1 MFKKLFQAIFS
12 ADPVKDMHRSVQAKD
27 TAVLDG
33 GLTREDFL
41 HRMEA
46 FQAECQ
52 SVFNLVG
59 RAKEHAATVAETGR
73 VEQAFIDE
81 AESALEDV
89 QAAEIE
95 IANLNESA
103 AHLSQTLLGRLD
115 KTADMIADAHSA
127 LESAL
132 NDIRMAKIDFN
143 SNRDDDDDDD
153 FDGD

>member
-12 ADPVKDMHRSVQAKD
+12 ADPARDMHHAAQPKD
-27 TAVLDG
+27 TGVLDD
-33 GLTREDFL
+33 GLTREEFL
-41 HRMEA
+41 HRMDA
-46 FQAECQ
+46 FQTECQ
-52 SVFNLVG
+52 SVFKLVA
-59 RAKEHAATVAETGR
+59 RAKEHATTVGETGR

-89 QAAEIE
+89 RAAEIE

-103 AHLSQTLLGRLD
+103 GHLSQTLLGRLD

-132 NDIRMAKIDFN
+132 NDIRMAKIDFD

-153 FDGD
+153 YDGD